1 MGPCPSCNTRRK
13 AETAAHLVDHVFP
26 PLPVRQ
32 WVLAVPKRLRYFL
45 QPDAALQ
52 GTVLTAHLPEPA
64 SLALLGLGLAGLGF
78 NRRKKA

>member
-1 MGPCPSCNTRRK
+1 
-13 AETAAHLVDHVFP
+13 
-26 PLPVRQ
+26 
-32 WVLAVPKRLRYFL
+32 VLAVPKRLRYFL
-45 QPDAALQ
+45 RPDAALQ